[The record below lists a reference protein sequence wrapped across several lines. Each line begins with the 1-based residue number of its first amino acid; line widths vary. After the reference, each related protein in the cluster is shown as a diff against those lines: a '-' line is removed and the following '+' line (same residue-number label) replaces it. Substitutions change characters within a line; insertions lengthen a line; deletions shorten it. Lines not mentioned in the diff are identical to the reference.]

1 MLNGKRRVTLNPRSD
16 AEDMRKRIDRLEKSI
31 LSVISSEGGNVFVN
45 RSGSEMSPAT
55 DEDHTDRDESPHQT
69 GGQMMSVDTRS
80 THWDAILN
88 DVSAA

>member
-1 MLNGKRRVTLNPRSD
+1 
-16 AEDMRKRIDRLEKSI
+16 
-31 LSVISSEGGNVFVN
+31 VFVK
-45 RSGSEMSPAT
+45 RSGSEVSHAT
-55 DEDHTDRDESPHQT
+55 DGDPPDRDESPPHQT